1 MMLQHGSGRDATRA
15 AASGTTPSSKL
26 LGCRRSRPSWRKADY
41 FLVGPSPRV
50 HRGRR
55 FRCMNLG
62 VGLNQGV
69 WAVSWRLYA
78 ARATAFLGEPAFS
91 QLGRGPL
98 PRSTRT
104 VETGNRSR
112 RSPAAPCAAVY
123 PPGAPQGAA
132 KAPKGK
138 SACERISERSIINHT
153 VTVSFER
160 YNVGYTH
167 FPWSMHLE
175 QTVARVGRD
184 PGARRTTDA
193 RISSVSRV
201 DAAVRVR
208 SKHPANEHECRSMR
222 ARLPISSAR
231 SLCPLR
237 GWPPSRP
244 SPSRPPS
251 SRPSPSLDR
260 ARPPPLPSSIIGS
273 MVITCTGA

>member
-1 MMLQHGSGRDATRA
+1 MRRERRLRAPRPAPSCWDAGARDPAGGRPTTFWSGPHQSPQRPTVSLYELGSE
-15 AASGTTPSSKL
+15 
-26 LGCRRSRPSWRKADY
+26 
-41 FLVGPSPRV
+41 
-50 HRGRR
+50 
-55 FRCMNLG
+55 
-62 VGLNQGV
+62 LNQGV

-112 RSPAAPCAAVY
+112 RSRGAARAVY

-132 KAPKGK
+132 NK

-201 DAAVRVR
+201 RR
-208 SKHPANEHECRSMR
+208 GPCPFETPCER
-222 ARLPISSAR
+222 A
-231 SLCPLR
+231 
-237 GWPPSRP
+237 
-244 SPSRPPS
+244 
-251 SRPSPSLDR
+251 
-260 ARPPPLPSSIIGS
+260 
-273 MVITCTGA
+273 